1 MNKAIPYFFGLCL
14 WAIHVNGA
22 YNPLLSQKRITA
34 SFSPSKDSFILERTI
49 PGHFLLMEVDVLN
62 NLYLITAGNQLK
74 KLNDR
79 GDSIAVF
86 NDVKKYGNPTFI
98 DVNNPMKVML
108 YYKNY
113 ATVVVLDRWL
123 NLRNSINLRQQNIF
137 SAKALATSYDNNIWL
152 FDEQNMKLKKIDEQG
167 KTLTESADWRILMD
181 EIPSPE
187 KLIDH
192 NHFVYLY
199 DPSKGFYVF
208 DYYGTYKNNLPFLH
222 WENVNVQSSLLT
234 GFSGKEYYSYELK
247 SLQLKTYVLPD
258 FFMNYY
264 SIRAMNGK
272 IYILK
277 PEGIEVYSFRK
288 QN

>member
-1 MNKAIPYFFGLCL
+1 L
-14 WAIHVNGA
+14 
-22 YNPLLSQKRITA
+22 QKRLSGA
-34 SFSPSKDSFILERTI
+34 FSPARDSFILEKKI

-62 NLYLITAGNQLK
+62 NLYLVTAGNQLK
-74 KLNDR
+74 KLNDK
-79 GDSIAVF
+79 GDSVGAF

-98 DVNNPMKVML
+98 DVNNPMKVVL

-113 ATVVVLDRWL
+113 ATVVILDRWL

-137 SAKALATSYDNNIWL
+137 RAKALATSYDNNIWL
-152 FDEQNMKLKKIDEQG
+152 FDEQNTKLKKIDEEG
-167 KTLTESADWRILMD
+167 KTLTESADWRILME

-192 NHFVYLY
+192 NQFVYLY
-199 DPSKGFYVF
+199 DPAKGFYVF
-208 DYYGTYKNNLPFLH
+208 DYYGTYKNNLPFLN
-222 WENVNVQSSLLT
+222 WENVNVQASQLT

-247 SLQLKTYVLPD
+247 SLQLKTYLLPD
-258 FFMNYY
+258 FFKNYN

-277 PEGIEVYSFRK
+277 PEGIEIYSFR
-288 QN
+288 Q

>member
-1 MNKAIPYFFGLCL
+1 LNKAIPYLFCICTC
-14 WAIHVNGA
+14 AINVIGA
-22 YNPLLSQKRITA
+22 TPLLLQKRLSGA
-34 SFSPSKDSFILERTI
+34 FSPARDSFILEKKI

-62 NLYLITAGNQLK
+62 NLYLVTAGNQLK
-74 KLNDR
+74 KLNDK
-79 GDSIAVF
+79 GDSVGAF

-98 DVNNPMKVML
+98 DVNNPMKVVL

-113 ATVVVLDRWL
+113 ATVVILDRWL

-137 SAKALATSYDNNIWL
+137 RAKALATSYDNNIWL
-152 FDEQNMKLKKIDEQG
+152 FDEQNTKLKKIDEEG
-167 KTLTESADWRILMD
+167 KTLTESADWRILME

-192 NHFVYLY
+192 NQFVYLY
-199 DPSKGFYVF
+199 DPAKGFYVF
-208 DYYGTYKNNLPFLH
+208 DYYGTYKNNLPFLN
-222 WENVNVQSSLLT
+222 WENVNVQASQLT

-247 SLQLKTYVLPD
+247 SLQLKTYLLPD
-258 FFMNYY
+258 FFKNYN

-277 PEGIEVYSFRK
+277 PEGIEIYSFR
-288 QN
+288 Q